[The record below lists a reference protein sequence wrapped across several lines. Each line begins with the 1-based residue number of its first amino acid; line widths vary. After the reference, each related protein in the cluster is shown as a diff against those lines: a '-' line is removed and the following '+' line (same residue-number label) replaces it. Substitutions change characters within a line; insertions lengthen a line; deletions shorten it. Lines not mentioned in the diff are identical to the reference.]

1 MKNTLLRDILVA
13 FILLVPY
20 STYSQTNDG
29 HIEEGSQKLFARF
42 EQRFGVLDSLI
53 FLTPTPDIANGTNP
67 YSTLS
72 NDQFIVDSNSLIDK
86 QVDAEIRAMKH
97 QTGLS
102 MTGQT
107 YYRMDE
113 GLALDAD
120 DAVSRYQGKVQV
132 ELRWNVFNSSL
143 LHRKGKINALE
154 LSGQMARVGLEKSH
168 ITQLITAY
176 EEYYRTQYDSLLS
189 GILQHR
195 LENLTLMNE
204 AQMYLLE
211 HGNISSDDMLT
222 IINDKAEAE
231 RSLMAIGKTYPKAD
245 NLSNVEG
252 VIIDIDSVAL
262 FAYVQSHCS
271 DLMLLD
277 LQSEM
282 LAQKRDNESYWSH
295 LDISPFVRYSYY
307 FRTDLPNSTN
317 VDVGVNF
324 SIPLSG
330 EFGKKRAAMD
340 AERMV
345 VEMKKQELEKKI
357 KEDIR
362 LILQNISR
370 LNQTSITEM
379 HRMSDLRKYLTI
391 RSNAY
396 QNRKGGYNI
405 ILRTKEYNTY
415 LLCWEK
421 FLHYQHERDKLIT
434 QLQLYLPDIS
444 VFDFCIAE
452 HVTLK

>member
-1 MKNTLLRDILVA
+1 
-13 FILLVPY
+13 
-20 STYSQTNDG
+20 
-29 HIEEGSQKLFARF
+29 
-42 EQRFGVLDSLI
+42 
-53 FLTPTPDIANGTNP
+53 
-67 YSTLS
+67 
-72 NDQFIVDSNSLIDK
+72 
-86 QVDAEIRAMKH
+86 
-97 QTGLS
+97 
-102 MTGQT
+102 
-107 YYRMDE
+107 
-113 GLALDAD
+113 
-120 DAVSRYQGKVQV
+120 
-132 ELRWNVFNSSL
+132 
-143 LHRKGKINALE
+143 
-154 LSGQMARVGLEKSH
+154 
-168 ITQLITAY
+168 
-176 EEYYRTQYDSLLS
+176 
-189 GILQHR
+189 
-195 LENLTLMNE
+195 
-204 AQMYLLE
+204 MYLLE

-262 FAYVQSHCS
+262 FEYVQSHCS

-330 EFGKKRAAMD
+330 ESGKKRAAMD